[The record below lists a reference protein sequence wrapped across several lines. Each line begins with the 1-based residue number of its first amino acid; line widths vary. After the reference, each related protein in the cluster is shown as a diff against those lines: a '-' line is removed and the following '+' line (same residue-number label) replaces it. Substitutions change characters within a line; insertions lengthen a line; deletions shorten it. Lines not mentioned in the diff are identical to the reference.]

1 MKNSIKIL
9 GLILLIIVT
18 SSFKNNNHSKNF
30 DYGHVKKG
38 VYFNDFFGFNIEL
51 PEDWVVQSK
60 EQTENLAN
68 SGRKLVIGDNKNLKA
83 IIEASEINT
92 ANLLIAFQYELGS
105 PVDYNPSIMI
115 IAENI
120 KNAPGIKNGSD
131 YLYQAKRLIQQT
143 QLKYEYL
150 SEKFDLEKINEVEF
164 YKMNTRVNY
173 LDLDIKQEYYS
184 TVLNGFSLN
193 FIISY
198 ISDDQKEVLISSIN
212 SLTFNN

>member
-1 MKNSIKIL
+1 
-9 GLILLIIVT
+9 
-18 SSFKNNNHSKNF
+18 
-30 DYGHVKKG
+30 
-38 VYFNDFFGFNIEL
+38 
-51 PEDWVVQSK
+51 
-60 EQTENLAN
+60 
-68 SGRKLVIGDNKNLKA
+68 
-83 IIEASEINT
+83 
-92 ANLLIAFQYELGS
+92 
-105 PVDYNPSIMI
+105 MI

-131 YLYQAKRLIQQT
+131 YLFQAKRLIQQT

-212 SLTFNN
+212 LLTFNN